1 MAGMAIASVIISAA
15 SAAAQAANSYQNMQT
30 AAQAADANAK
40 IAENNARLKLVEG
53 NYAQDRKLQQ
63 GKEFISGQYVGNLQS
78 GVAGAGT
85 TGDKAVAKSVYNL
98 ENDLNLLSYNYSTQA
113 VDFLNQSKMYKYESK
128 VAKANAVNTLL
139 MGGLNV
145 GNSIASSK
153 TVSNSNNGSG
163 TTFQASPMTQELSK
177 PSYTQNVGMPGTK
190 NYFRAS
196 KLWL

>member
-1 MAGMAIASVIISAA
+1 MAGMAIASVIISAV
-15 SAAAQAANSYQNMQT
+15 SAAAQAANSYQNLQQQ
-30 AAQAADANAK
+30 AKAADANAK

-63 GKEFISGQYVGNLQS
+63 GKEFISRQYVGNLQS

-85 TGDKAVAKSVYNL
+85 TGDRAVAKSVYNL

-113 VDFLNQSKMYKYESK
+113 IDFLNQSKMYKYKSK
-128 VAKANAVNTLL
+128 VAKANAVNSLL

-145 GNSIASSK
+145 GNSIMASKSINSGNNSC
-153 TVSNSNNGSG
+153 VSSSGS
-163 TTFQASPMTQELSK
+163 FQASPTTQELSR
-177 PSYTQNVGMPGTK
+177 PIYARN
-190 NYFRAS
+190 S

>member
-1 MAGMAIASVIISAA
+1 MAGMAVASVIISAV
-15 SAAAQAANSYQNMQT
+15 SAAAQAANNYQNLQQQSA
-30 AAQAADANAK
+30 AAQTNAK

-53 NYAQDRKLQQ
+53 NYAQDAKLRE
-63 GKEFISGQYVGNLQS
+63 GKEFISRQYVGNLQS
-78 GVAGAGT
+78 GAAGAGT
-85 TGDKAVAKSVYNL
+85 TGDRAVAKSAYNL

-113 VDFLNQSKMYKYESK
+113 IDFLNQSKMYKYESK

-153 TVSNSNNGSG
+153 TLNRDNFTGGGG
-163 TTFQASPMTQELSK
+163 TTFQASPMTQELSR
-177 PSYTQNVGMPGTK
+177 PAYARN
-190 NYFRAS
+190 S